1 MNHPP
6 RIYLIGPM
14 GAGKSTVGR
23 RLADALGLPFE
34 DSDRYI
40 VERTGVDIPTIFDIE
55 GEAGF
60 RKREHDAIRTLTER
74 EELVLATGGGV
85 VTTPANR
92 DLLGARGIV
101 VYLYTPVE
109 TQLARTGKD
118 RNRPLLQTE
127 DPRARLEA
135 LMVERD
141 PLYRAIADIII
152 DTRGGTVKS
161 VARRVLKALEEP
173 AGQETQP

>member
-1 MNHPP
+1 M
-6 RIYLIGPM
+6 
-14 GAGKSTVGR
+14 
-23 RLADALGLPFE
+23 
-34 DSDRYI
+34 
-40 VERTGVDIPTIFDIE
+40 
-55 GEAGF
+55 
-60 RKREHDAIRTLTER
+60 
-74 EELVLATGGGV
+74 
-85 VTTPANR
+85 
-92 DLLGARGIV
+92 

-135 LMVERD
+135 LMAERD

>member
-34 DSDRYI
+34 DSDSYI
-40 VERTGVDIPTIFDIE
+40 VARTGVDIPTIFEIE

-60 RKREHDAIRTLTER
+60 RKREHDAIRTLTGR
-74 EELVLATGGGV
+74 EELVLATGGGA

-118 RNRPLLQTE
+118 RNRPLLQTD

-135 LMVERD
+135 LMGERD
-141 PLYRAIADIII
+141 PLYRQIADIVV
-152 DTRGGTVKS
+152 DTRGGTVRS
-161 VARRVLKALEEP
+161 VARQILKALETP
-173 AGQETQP
+173 AGQELQP